1 MASKHLPM
9 IFSILVL
16 AFISVTLLIE
26 ITLNPT
32 GGPIIAGIAG
42 ITGETGCA
50 GSPSVILIPNIVA
63 AGEQVTAEFS
73 GFSSCYGKIV
83 FLRHQTVDNND
94 LELSCSCVLE
104 DGNQC
109 SCAFAAPSYLCSSN
123 IFYAQIDKNGNGDF
137 NDLGES
143 NIIRL
148 YTSQVC

>member
-32 GGPIIAGIAG
+32 GGPIIAGI
-42 ITGETGCA
+42 TGETGCV
-50 GSPSVILIPNIVA
+50 GSPSIILIPNIVA

-73 GFSSCYGKIV
+73 GLGGCYGKIV
-83 FLRHQTVDNND
+83 FLRHQTANN

-109 SCAFAAPSYLCSSN
+109 SCAFAAPSDLCSSN
-123 IFYAQIDKNGNGDF
+123 IFYSQIDKNGDGDF
-137 NDLGES
+137 SDPDES

-148 YTSQVC
+148 YTSQIC